1 MDAPIHERMLVT
13 SSHERLHFAAEL
25 AKQCFLLLGLR
36 DTEALRVQKI
46 LLTAL
51 VWHLHLDPD
60 EMKHRPAAL
69 AELLWKVADGKTP
82 DDLIKKPG
90 DLRVRDA
97 SQPEYAK
104 QLFQIWEYAPGPH
117 QIHNAKDC

>member
-1 MDAPIHERMLVT
+1 MLPAVRPSGYGGPART
-13 SSHERLHFAAEL
+13 
-25 AKQCFLLLGLR
+25 
-36 DTEALRVQKI
+36 KI

-60 EMKHRPAAL
+60 EMKHRPAVL

-97 SQPEYAK
+97 SQPEYTK